1 MNGDIKS
8 CDHGLCRI
16 TLLYSEKSSFALTG
30 AEEATAPYI
39 RLGNCSTEREKTH
52 KNN

>member
-1 MNGDIKS
+1 MNDDIKS

-30 AEEATAPYI
+30 AEEELHY
-39 RLGNCSTEREKTH
+39 LTH
-52 KNN
+52 DSA